1 MMQSLLKSPLKWAVG
16 ALGVFSLATHAH
28 ALELTPLVDAQWLN
42 EHLDNEALVVIDVRS
57 SIDNGGDEDSFIKA
71 RIPGSRYTSYTDD
84 GWRETRDSVAGLMP
98 EVSELERLIGS
109 LGVANESAV
118 VIVPAGTGATDFGSA
133 ARVYWTLKVLG
144 HDEVAILNGGF
155 TGWQQQG
162 FDVASGEPAGFE
174 PTEFTATTL
183 REELIA
189 STEDVEAAR
198 STQAQLVDA
207 RPADYF
213 AGDVKSPAARVAGT
227 IPGAR
232 SLPHQTHLNNQNGAY
247 YLDTDGLQS
256 RINAADLDSRER
268 TIAFCNT
275 GHWAATDWFVLSEV
289 AGFSN
294 IAMYDGSMAAWTI
307 SDSRPV
313 QFAREGIRQVRELLN

>member
-1 MMQSLLKSPLKWAVG
+1 MSRLLLGLVGAVG
-16 ALGVFSLATHAH
+16 FSAQAL
-28 ALELTPLVDAQWLN
+28 ALEEMPLEITPLVDAQWLN
-42 EHLDNEALVVIDVRS
+42 EHLDQEELVVVDVRS
-57 SIDNGGDEDSFIKA
+57 SIDEGGDAESFAEA
-71 RIPGSRYTSYTDD
+71 RIPGSRYSSYTDD

-98 EVSELERLIGS
+98 EVSDLETLIGD
-109 LGVANESAV
+109 LGIDNDSAV

-144 HDEVAILNGGF
+144 HEDVAILNGGF
-155 TGWQQQG
+155 AGWEQQG
-162 FDVASGEPAGFE
+162 FDVASGEPESYDAA
-174 PTEFTATTL
+174 EFDATL

-198 STQAQLVDA
+198 ESQAQLVDA

-213 AGDVKSPAARVAGT
+213 SGDNQSPAARVAGT

-232 SLPHQTHLNNQNGAY
+232 SLPHQSHLNDQNGAY
-247 YLDTDGLQS
+247 YLDVDGLQS
-256 RINAADLDSRER
+256 RINAVELDSNER

-289 AGFSN
+289 AEFDN

-313 QFAREGIRQVRELLN
+313 QLAREGIKQVKELLN

>member
-1 MMQSLLKSPLKWAVG
+1 MSRLLFALIG
-16 ALGVFSLATHAH
+16 ALGFSTQAL
-28 ALELTPLVDAQWLN
+28 ALETTQFETTPLVDAQWLN
-42 EHLDNEALVVIDVRS
+42 DHLDQDELVVLDVRS
-57 SIDNGGDEDSFIKA
+57 AIDNGGDAESFAEA
-71 RIPGSRYTSYTDD
+71 RISGSRYSSYTDD

-98 EVSELERLIGS
+98 EVSELETLIGN
-109 LGVANESAV
+109 LGIDKDSAV

-133 ARVYWTLKVLG
+133 ARVYWTFKVLG

-155 TGWQQQG
+155 AGWQQQG
-162 FDVASGEPAGFE
+162 FEIVSGEPDRYDAA
-174 PTEFTATTL
+174 EFDATL
-183 REELIA
+183 REALVA

-198 STQAQLVDA
+198 ESQAQLVDA
-207 RPADYF
+207 RPTDYF
-213 AGDVKSPAARVAGT
+213 TGDEKSSAARVAGT

-232 SLPHQTHLNNQNGAY
+232 SLPHQSHLNDQNGAY
-247 YLDTDGLQS
+247 YLDVDGLQS
-256 RINAADLDSRER
+256 RINAAELDSSVR

-289 AGFSN
+289 AGFEN

-313 QFAREGIRQVRELLN
+313 QLAREGIKQVRELLN

>member
-1 MMQSLLKSPLKWAVG
+1 MARLLIGLIG
-16 ALGVFSLATHAH
+16 TFGLFTHALAH
-28 ALELTPLVDAQWLN
+28 QMTPLVDAQWLN
-42 EHLDNEALVVIDVRS
+42 DHLDQEELVVLDVRS
-57 SIDNGGDEDSFIKA
+57 SIDNGGDADSFTGA
-71 RIPGSRYTSYTDD
+71 HIPGSRYSSYTDD

-98 EVSELERLIGS
+98 AVSELEALIGG
-109 LGVANESAV
+109 LGIDNESNV

-155 TGWQQQG
+155 SGWQQQG
-162 FDVASGEPAGFE
+162 FDVVSGDNGGYET
-174 PTEFTATTL
+174 TEFDATL
-183 REELIA
+183 REELVA

-198 STQAQLVDA
+198 DSQAQLVDA

-213 AGDVKSPAARVAGT
+213 AGETQSSAARVAGT
-227 IPGAR
+227 IPGAQ
-232 SLPHQTHLNNQNGAY
+232 SLPHQSHLNDQNGAY
-247 YLDTDGLQS
+247 YLDVEGLQS
-256 RINAADLDSRER
+256 RINSAELDSSER

-289 AGFSN
+289 ANFDN
-294 IAMYDGSMAAWTI
+294 ISMYDGSMAAWTI

-313 QFAREGIRQVRELLN
+313 QLAREGIKQVKALLN

>member
-1 MMQSLLKSPLKWAVG
+1 MIRFFVG
-16 ALGVFSLATHAH
+16 ALFALGLTAPAH
-28 ALELTPLVDAQWLN
+28 ALEMTPLVDAQWLN
-42 EHLDNEALVVIDVRS
+42 DHLDNEALVILDVRS
-57 SIDNGGDEDSFIKA
+57 SIDNGGDEDSFIEA
-71 RIPGSRYTSYTDD
+71 RIPGSRYTSYTHA

-98 EVSELERLIGS
+98 EVGKLESLIGS
-109 LGVANESAV
+109 VGVDNDSAV

-144 HDEVAILNGGF
+144 HDNVAILNGGF
-155 TGWQQQG
+155 SGWQQQG
-162 FDVASGEPAGFE
+162 FEVASGEPASFDAA
-174 PTEFTATTL
+174 EFKAITL

-198 STQAQLVDA
+198 DTQAQLVDA

-213 AGDVKSPAARVAGT
+213 AGDTTSPAVRVAGT

-232 SLPHQTHLNNQNGAY
+232 SLPHQTHLNNQSGAY
-247 YLDTDGLQS
+247 YLDIDGLQS

-289 AGFSN
+289 ANFSN

-313 QFAREGIRQVRELLN
+313 QFAREGVKQVRELLN

>member
-1 MMQSLLKSPLKWAVG
+1 MSRLLFSLIG
-16 ALGVFSLATHAH
+16 ALGFSAQAF
-28 ALELTPLVDAQWLN
+28 AIEMTPLVDAQWLN
-42 EHLDNEALVVIDVRS
+42 DHLDQEELVVLDVRS
-57 SIDNGGDEDSFIKA
+57 SIDNGGDADSFA
-71 RIPGSRYTSYTDD
+71 DAHIPGSRYSSYTDD

-98 EVSELERLIGS
+98 DVSELES
-109 LGVANESAV
+109 LVGGLGIDNDSAV

-144 HDEVAILNGGF
+144 HNDVAILNGGF
-155 TGWQQQG
+155 AGWQQQG
-162 FDVASGEPAGFE
+162 YDVASGEPE
-174 PTEFTATTL
+174 SYPSVEFDATL

-198 STQAQLVDA
+198 ESQAQLVDA
-207 RPADYF
+207 RPTDYF
-213 AGDVKSPAARVAGT
+213 VGDNKSSAARVAGT

-232 SLPHQTHLNNQNGAY
+232 SLPHQSHLNDQNGAY
-247 YLDTDGLQS
+247 YLDVEGLQS
-256 RINAADLDSRER
+256 RINNAELDSSER

-289 AGFSN
+289 ANFDN
-294 IAMYDGSMAAWTI
+294 ISMYDGSMAAWTI

-313 QFAREGIRQVRELLN
+313 QLARDGIKQVKELLN